1 MFLKKFNARYFRC
14 ITDLSIDFNPGM
26 NIIIGAN
33 AQGKTSLLEAIH
45 FLSLARS
52 LRTNNEKELVQ
63 YEKEGFLL
71 KGEVF
76 SNIDNHEKTS
86 IDMKWLKGDKRI
98 YVNGINLDKVS
109 ELIGRIRIIFFTS
122 DFSNLVS
129 EGASYRR
136 RFMDVQLSQIDS
148 NYLRALQGYQH
159 ALRQRN
165 ELLRKKDVKR
175 DELWI
180 WEVQMAE
187 FAKTLIEKRNEFIKN
202 IRPFASDIHH
212 QIVSEERL
220 EINYVPDV
228 LGDVFL
234 KKLEES
240 REMDIQRGQTAHGPH
255 RDDIDIKINGHSVR
269 QYASQGQKK
278 TCAYAIRIS
287 EIYLSKEKKEDMP
300 IVLADELFSDLDPQ
314 RGKRFLETIPEKIQI
329 IITAVDEIFCRNLE
343 RDFEMFRIRRG
354 NLEKP

>member
-14 ITDLSIDFNPGM
+14 ITDLNIEFNSGM

-33 AQGKTSLLEAIH
+33 AQGKTSLLESIH

-71 KGEVF
+71 KGEIF
-76 SNIDNHEKTS
+76 SNVDNHEKTS

-109 ELIGRIRIIFFTS
+109 ELIGKMRIIFLTNEFS
-122 DFSNLVS
+122 DLVS

-148 NYLRALQGYQH
+148 EYLRALQGYQRV
-159 ALRQRN
+159 LRQRN
-165 ELLRKKDVKR
+165 ELLRKKDVKK

-187 FAKTLIEKRNEFIKN
+187 FAKTIIEKRNEFIKN
-202 IRPFASDIHH
+202 IKPFASDIHR
-212 QIVSEERL
+212 QIVSEEWL
-220 EINYVPDV
+220 EIDYEPDV

-234 KKLEES
+234 KKLEEN
-240 REMDIQRGQTAHGPH
+240 REIDIQRGQTAHGPH
-255 RDDIDIKINGHSVR
+255 RDDIDIRINGHSVR

-314 RGKRFLETIPEKIQI
+314 RGKRFLETMPDGIQI
-329 IITAVDEIFCRNLE
+329 IITAVDEIFCKNLE
-343 RDFEMFRIRRG
+343 RDFEMFQIRRG
-354 NLEKP
+354 NLEKR